1 MSIVQLKSDNKDF
14 SFIIKKNPGTGLVAK
29 NIKQGV
35 VFGFFTKGNEQ
46 SFNIYFKDGS
56 DEVSFPSYEGETFEY
71 LNTSRYNS
79 ASFVVSAIDEMFRS
93 AFKSDEYTAP
103 DGDKKD
109 EGGLESTFFINM
121 IYVKNERYISAF
133 QDYFPGFEVN
143 SELISGKNYKI
154 TITTKKSIY
163 ELLNFASL
171 FSIFQAIVNNEPM
184 FVSEE
189 SASKYI
195 RCMNILDAPY
205 FVRYLFKIRFL
216 ENFKLFRGLQEELS
230 KNRKNEITM
239 TLGNTWQARQMAIQD
254 RLEFNNNILDVGC
267 GEGKYITRFNRFMKD
282 KDYFAVDIDPV
293 ERAKAEK
300 RVKQK
305 SMKNVHFFES
315 VKGFMKTEHHN
326 YDEEKKL
333 DVVCTEVIEHMPI
346 EDAKLLMNDILGC
359 NVSTLIVTTPDARFN
374 DNYFME
380 GMRHDDH
387 DWEPT
392 REEFED
398 FMNDVLEMPNNRI
411 ELAEWFGIGD
421 VVDGVTPSQGF
432 IVKFK

>member
-14 SFIIKKNPGTGLVAK
+14 SFIIKKNPETGLLAK
-29 NIKQGV
+29 DLKRGV

-46 SFNIYFKDGS
+46 CYNIYFKDGS

-79 ASFVVSAIDEMFRS
+79 ASFVVNAIDEMLRS
-93 AFKSDEYTAP
+93 AFKSDEYISE
-103 DGDKKD
+103 DGEKKD
-109 EGGLESTFFINM
+109 EGGAESTFFINM
-121 IYVKNERYISAF
+121 IHVNNEKYISAF
-133 QDYFPGFEVN
+133 EDYFPDFKVNAEVV
-143 SELISGKNYKI
+143 SGKNYQV

-171 FSIFQAIVNNEPM
+171 FSIFQAIVNKEPM
-184 FVSEE
+184 FVNEE
-189 SASKYI
+189 NASKYI

-216 ENFKLFRGLQEELS
+216 ENFKLFRELQEDLS
-230 KNRKNEITM
+230 KNIKKDIIM
-239 TLGNTWQARQMAIQD
+239 TFGNTWQARQMAIQE

-305 SMKNVHFFES
+305 SMKNVRFFES
-315 VKGFMKTEHHN
+315 VDKFLSTEHN
-326 YDEEKKL
+326 NDEQKI
-333 DVVCTEVIEHMPI
+333 DVICTEVVEHMPI
-346 EDAKLLMNDILGC
+346 KDAGLLIDDIC
-359 NVSTLIVTTPDARFN
+359 KANVGTLIVTTPDVRFN

-380 GMRHDDH
+380 GMRHHDH

-392 REEFED
+392 RDEFVD
-398 FMNDVLEMPNNRI
+398 FMNKSLI
-411 ELAEWFGIGD
+411 KSGKLFTSEWFGIGD
-421 VVDGVTPSQGF
+421 IVDGISPSQGM
-432 IVKFK
+432 IIKFK